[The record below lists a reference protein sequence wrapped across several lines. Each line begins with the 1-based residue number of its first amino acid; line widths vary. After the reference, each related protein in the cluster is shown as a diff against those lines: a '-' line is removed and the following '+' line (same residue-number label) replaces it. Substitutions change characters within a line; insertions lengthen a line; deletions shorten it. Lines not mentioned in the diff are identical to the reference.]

1 MKKIIVITAIALP
14 LAFSARAQ
22 WIVYDPT
29 SNIQQILDEAENIA
43 KYVTMIDNQV
53 QQIDTLTSQLSEF
66 KNYESLFGNPSQV
79 VLSMVAPLNAD
90 LQSLE
95 PGKNLENLVSSANG
109 NYALTYNDSGIY
121 ATVGASF
128 QTPGGQ
134 TIQRPADQYKPF
146 AAINNTANN
155 YVTVAD
161 NAAQRRATIKDQI
174 AQTTQQLQNATT
186 DAEVQKLHGVLTSL
200 NGDLASTDDEVN
212 QAAASAHGA
221 GHPEPERPAE
231 TNSGVDRTAERR
243 VRGVRQQLHGEV
255 PVAERTD
262 GISHPITFNPF
273 KHHGHV
279 RQHLPH
285 IPRQMW

>member
-1 MKKIIVITAIALP
+1 MKKLIVAALIALP

-29 SNIQQILDEAENIA
+29 MSIEQILDQAENIA

-95 PGKNLENLVSSANG
+95 PGKNLENLVSSADG

-121 ATVGASF
+121 ATVGVSF

-134 TIQRPADQYKPF
+134 TVQRPADQYKPF
-146 AAINNTANN
+146 AAINGTANN

-174 AQTTQQLQNATT
+174 AQTTEQLQNATT

-212 QAAASAHGA
+212 QAASSAMVQDIQNRNDQQKQVQA
-221 GHPEPERPAE
+221 LTEQQNAE
-231 TNSGVDRTAERR
+231 FEESVSNYTAKF
-243 VRGVRQQLHGEV
+243 QLLNAPTV
-255 PVAERTD
+255 FPT
-262 GISHPITFNPF
+262 P
-273 KHHGHV
+273 
-279 RQHLPH
+279 
-285 IPRQMW
+285 